1 MRSLVERLGFEV
13 GDRVAIV
20 HADDIG
26 MCHAANVGA
35 FEALAGGPVTCGSI
49 MVPCPWFSEAAERA
63 RAHPEL
69 DLGVHLTLTA
79 EWARYRW
86 GPVSSASAVPS
97 LLDEQGVF
105 PRTVADVLLRA
116 KSDEVE
122 TELRAQIER
131 ALESGIDV
139 THLDAHMGVA
149 FLPPFVEIYARLC
162 RDYQLPAFLVC
173 LSEKVLELLGAS
185 DSAHVYD
192 RVLDELAADGIPI
205 LDGFDDDSLH
215 FEPGRG
221 EAHNRARLENL
232 PAGVSYLICHP
243 AQAGDEL
250 SAISADAH
258 MRDFERTFYGGEAGH
273 RMLAELGIRTI
284 GMRRL
289 RDLVRTVG

>member
-26 MCHAANVGA
+26 MCHAANVGG
-35 FEALAGGPVTCGSI
+35 FEALAGGPATCGSI
-49 MVPCPWFSEAAERA
+49 MVPCPWFSESAERA

-79 EWARYRW
+79 EWPRYRW
-86 GPVSSASAVPS
+86 GPVSGASAVPS
-97 LLDEQGVF
+97 LLDEHGVF
-105 PRTVADVLLRA
+105 PRTVEEVLSRA

-149 FLPPFVEIYARLC
+149 FLPPFVGIYARLC
-162 RDYQLPAFLVC
+162 RDYQLPAFLVR
-173 LSEKVLELLGAS
+173 LDEKILELLGAS

-205 LDGFDDDSLH
+205 LDGFDTDSLH

-232 PAGVSYLICHP
+232 PLGVSYLICHP
-243 AQAGDEL
+243 AHAGDEL

-289 RDLVRTVG
+289 RDLVRTAG